1 MAYFLSTE
9 FESLKHDI
17 NKLFSNFHQKQSV
30 RFDDFCEE
38 WKKLNFSCIFGATLR
53 NTIAAK
59 MRITERMFRIASEFL
74 SEDSTFLYRVAA
86 IYTFYAVFFKQV
98 TPVKVKVRMTPTMWS
113 DLMQFLEILKEH
125 KHYDVVYII
134 HMLRKNKAFYFTAF
148 PKEIFFGRNEFMLG
162 IEGTAGF
169 RDLEERE
176 NYLSEVLD
184 EKNITGKLKSIQND
198 YNNVKQKLLE
208 ESKESEVD
216 ELSRVLFY
224 INQDFPEDISNMI
237 SSYKRKYE
245 NESTSNEIKQDENN
259 QRPIITQLRDLDPK
273 KSKKEKSNLGF
284 EKTEKELT
292 GRALEI
298 FNLKEK
304 FWSKNIEV
312 DKSKG
317 YEIQKE
323 ILTTDDDLPGGKM
336 YKKSAM
342 LQTNPKFQTK
352 KRKNM
357 KYLRYKPFP
366 EHTDGEEET

>member
-1 MAYFLSTE
+1 
-9 FESLKHDI
+9 
-17 NKLFSNFHQKQSV
+17 
-30 RFDDFCEE
+30 
-38 WKKLNFSCIFGATLR
+38 
-53 NTIAAK
+53 
-59 MRITERMFRIASEFL
+59 
-74 SEDSTFLYRVAA
+74 
-86 IYTFYAVFFKQV
+86 
-98 TPVKVKVRMTPTMWS
+98 
-113 DLMQFLEILKEH
+113 
-125 KHYDVVYII
+125 
-134 HMLRKNKAFYFTAF
+134 
-148 PKEIFFGRNEFMLG
+148 MLG

-273 KSKKEKSNLGF
+273 KSKKEKSNLSF

-366 EHTDGEEET
+366 EHTDGEEGTES

>member
-134 HMLRKNKAFYFTAF
+134 HMLRKNKA
-148 PKEIFFGRNEFMLG
+148 
-162 IEGTAGF
+162 
-169 RDLEERE
+169 
-176 NYLSEVLD
+176 
-184 EKNITGKLKSIQND
+184 
-198 YNNVKQKLLE
+198 
-208 ESKESEVD
+208 
-216 ELSRVLFY
+216 
-224 INQDFPEDISNMI
+224 
-237 SSYKRKYE
+237 
-245 NESTSNEIKQDENN
+245 
-259 QRPIITQLRDLDPK
+259 
-273 KSKKEKSNLGF
+273 
-284 EKTEKELT
+284 
-292 GRALEI
+292 
-298 FNLKEK
+298 
-304 FWSKNIEV
+304 
-312 DKSKG
+312 
-317 YEIQKE
+317 
-323 ILTTDDDLPGGKM
+323 
-336 YKKSAM
+336 
-342 LQTNPKFQTK
+342 
-352 KRKNM
+352 
-357 KYLRYKPFP
+357 
-366 EHTDGEEET
+366 

>member
-53 NTIAAK
+53 NTAAAK

-74 SEDSTFLYRVAA
+74 SEESTFLYRVAA
-86 IYTFYAVFFKQV
+86 IYTFYAVYFKQV
-98 TPVKVKVRMTPTMWS
+98 SPIKVKVRMTPTMWS
-113 DLMQFLEILKEH
+113 DLMQFLDILKEH

-134 HMLRKNKAFYFTAF
+134 HILRKNKAFYFTAY
-148 PKEIFFGRNEFMLG
+148 PKEIFFGRIEFMLG
-162 IEGTAGF
+162 IEGLTGF
-169 RDLEERE
+169 KDLEERE

-184 EKNITGKLKSIQND
+184 EKCITEKLKSIQND
-198 YNNVKQKLLE
+198 YHNVKQKLLS
-208 ESKESEVD
+208 ESQESEVD

-224 INQDFPEDISNMI
+224 INQDFPGDISNMI

-245 NESTSNEIKQDENN
+245 NETTSNDQPDEAT
-259 QRPIITQLRDLDPK
+259 QRPIITQLREIDPK
-273 KSKKEKSNLGF
+273 KSKKDKSNP
-284 EKTEKELT
+284 KIIKKELT
-292 GRALEI
+292 GRALQM

-304 FWSKNIEV
+304 FWSKDIQV

-317 YEIQKE
+317 YEIKKE
-323 ILTTDDDLPGGKM
+323 ILKSDDDLPGGKL

-342 LQTNPKFQTK
+342 LQANPRFQTK
-352 KRKNM
+352 KRKNK
-357 KYLRYKPFP
+357 KYLRYEPFP
-366 EHTDGEEET
+366 EQEDGEENDKS